1 MQTLLNNVLYIAIAA
16 YGICFLFKIYEGFVQ
31 YKNPVVVKS
40 ETKETNEQQVTV
52 LFTEV
57 KEADYAVELINPA
70 AKPYN
75 KVTVAEMKAYI
86 KEQQLE
92 SEVVKLI
99 GTKLYKA
106 RKNDYYQAL
115 QAM

>member
-1 MQTLLNNVLYIAIAA
+1 MQTLLNDVLYITIAA
-16 YGICFLFKIYEGFVQ
+16 YGICFLSKIYEGFTQ
-31 YKNPVVVKS
+31 YEAPVVVQS
-40 ETKETNEQQVTV
+40 ETKKTNEQKVTV

-57 KEADYAVELINPA
+57 KETNYAVEPVNPA

-75 KVTVAEMKAYI
+75 KMTVAEMKAYI

-99 GTKLYKA
+99 GMKLYKA

-115 QAM
+115 KVV